1 MIRPF
6 KIRKKITID
15 DECRA
20 VNGESNIDPENW
32 QVHLLHLQRVLQVET
47 LHPADV
53 MREVSPS

>member
-15 DECRA
+15 DECKA
-20 VNGESNIDPENW
+20 VNEESNTDPENW
-32 QVHLLHLQRVLQVET
+32 QVHLLHLQRVLHVET

-53 MREVSPS
+53 MRKVSQS